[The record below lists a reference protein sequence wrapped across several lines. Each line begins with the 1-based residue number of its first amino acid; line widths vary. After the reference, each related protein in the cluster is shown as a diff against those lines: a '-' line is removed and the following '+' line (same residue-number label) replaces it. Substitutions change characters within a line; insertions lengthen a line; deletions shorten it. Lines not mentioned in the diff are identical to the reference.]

1 MQTLY
6 TLFLVLYFP
15 TIVQN
20 QLVPLPALKT
30 CHLFI
35 LGEEKKN
42 ASHFPKI
49 KTAIKCCFLFKGYR
63 S

>member
-20 QLVPLPALKT
+20 QLVPPPALKT
-30 CHLFI
+30 CHVFI
-35 LGEEKKN
+35 LGEEKKML
-42 ASHFPKI
+42 HI
-49 KTAIKCCFLFKGYR
+49 FLK
-63 S
+63 